1 MALFGKPQY
10 STVTVKK
17 KDIPKDLWTKCP
29 KTGEI
34 IYKAYTLSKGNPI
47 RDTKEIVKE
56 IPIVR
61 RSPQRLLSIKFITT
75 TIYLVCIQI

>member
-34 IYKAYTLSKGNPI
+34 IYNRVLQGKPHGCPEQQAI
-47 RDTKEIVKE
+47 I
-56 IPIVR
+56 
-61 RSPQRLLSIKFITT
+61 FH
-75 TIYLVCIQI
+75 